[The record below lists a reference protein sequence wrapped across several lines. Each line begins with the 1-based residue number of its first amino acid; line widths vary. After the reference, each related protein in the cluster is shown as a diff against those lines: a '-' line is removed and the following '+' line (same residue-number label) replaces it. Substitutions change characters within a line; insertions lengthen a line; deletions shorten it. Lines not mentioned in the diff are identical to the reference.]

1 MSEWYRMKNGF
12 NNNHNSSEMSVETS
26 CEMSDSF
33 NIFSD
38 NLSPIPASIVPRKL
52 DFSGLDDDE
61 CLENPPTIS
70 VSSFS
75 PPYKRVKALK

>member
-52 DFSGLDDDE
+52 DFSSLDDDE
-61 CLENPPTIS
+61 CLGNVPTVP
-70 VSSFS
+70 VSLS